1 MLGIEYLAELG
12 ETNVVRLLTEALTAD
27 VEAVLADDTALVA
40 TDAAARLVYMFSL
53 GAAKQGAVDVTQR

>member
-12 ETNVVRLLTEALTAD
+12 ETNVVRLLTEALAAD

-40 TDAAARLVYMFSL
+40 TDAAVRLVYMLSL
-53 GAAKQGAVDVTQR
+53 GARKQGAVDVTQR